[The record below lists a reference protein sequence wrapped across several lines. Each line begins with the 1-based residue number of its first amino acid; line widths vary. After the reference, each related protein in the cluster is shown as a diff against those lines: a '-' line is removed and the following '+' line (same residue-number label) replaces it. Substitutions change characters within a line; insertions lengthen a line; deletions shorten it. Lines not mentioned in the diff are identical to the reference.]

1 MNERSRAF
9 HPFIGLMAAL
19 ALGLALTTAAG
30 RPAQAQKQRPPNFVI
45 IFCDDLGYGDLSC
58 YGAEK
63 IKTPNLD
70 QMAREGVKFTDFY
83 VTASVCTPSRASLL
97 TGRYQVRSG
106 LTRVLFPFSKT
117 GIEAQEITLAEA
129 LKERGYATACIGKW
143 HLGHLP
149 PFLPTRHGF
158 DYYYGIPYSNDMHS
172 QRRGDP
178 PIPLMRNEEIIEQPA
193 VQETLTERYTAEAI
207 RFIREHKDEPFFV
220 YLPHTMPHVP
230 LYASQ
235 RFRGTSARGLYGD
248 VVETIDWGVG
258 EILKALRQEG
268 LAENTLVIFT
278 SDNGPWLIK
287 KENGGSAGPL
297 RAGKGT
303 VYEGGVREPFIA
315 WWPGTIPA
323 GRVCKQPAIS
333 MDLFPTFLKLAG
345 GRPSRERRLDGRN
358 ILGLLT
364 GEGWRRGKTEF
375 FFYRGQRLGAMRS
388 GKWKL
393 HLPGRVRNQDRPA
406 ELYDLKADLGERTNL
421 AKQRPKLLERLLAR
435 AREFDAEA
443 KEGAP
448 PQKR

>member
-172 QRRGDP
+172 KRRGDP

-364 GEGWRRGKTEF
+364 GEGRRRGETEF
-375 FFYRGQRLGAMRS
+375 FFYRGQQLGAMRS

-443 KEGAP
+443 KAGAP